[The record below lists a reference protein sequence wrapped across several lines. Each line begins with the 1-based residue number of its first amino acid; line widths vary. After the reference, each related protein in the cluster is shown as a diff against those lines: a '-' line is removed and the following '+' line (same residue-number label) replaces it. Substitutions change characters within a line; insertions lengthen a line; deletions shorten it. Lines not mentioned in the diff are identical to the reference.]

1 MWSKSQSPR
10 RSIAFF
16 AYDSPVTDEIIA
28 TTQHADPTAGTW
40 SRVAR
45 LIEAH
50 PDVKQVRLNINE
62 HSVSVG
68 FYETPSGKTLN
79 QIKNDVRAA
88 LSGDWDVSITPDD
101 TSPTIHLHK
110 IDKYTTEFHRPHPS
124 GEPTV
129 IWKRIPLPTWRNR
142 PFPRPVPR
150 DYRVMLLLAGMCGLG
165 TLTGFLLGRIGV
177 RSEFVAPFFVLAYVS
192 GGWFATQD
200 VWQALKRGK
209 IDIQFLMVAVAFGAL
224 FVKGWTEGA
233 TLLFLFSLSNGLEQ
247 FANYRTRKSIE
258 SLLKVAPK
266 QALRRENGRWVEAP
280 VEEVQI
286 GDELLVKPGELFP
299 VDGMMIEGATSA
311 DESALTGESIPVV
324 KQIGDAVSGGTLNL
338 EGQSVVRAMR
348 RLRESAL
355 SRILGLIE
363 VAQQQ
368 KAPAQRF
375 TDKFSRYYTW
385 VALSLAAVV
394 FIVLLATHRPVADA
408 FYRAMT
414 VLVVA
419 SPCALVLSIPSAIL
433 VAIAAGARRGIL
445 FRGGVA
451 VENLGG
457 ATQFA
462 FDKTGTLTKGALV
475 VAKIASFDSQRED
488 AIVQLAASV
497 AHFSTHPLARAIVAE
512 AEKRR
517 LPLHPATDFLNV
529 PGLGMEASI
538 ADVASASN
546 RFFPLRQD
554 ADSTS
559 DRIFVGSRRLL
570 HDRGIA
576 VPAIESTNDAE
587 VWIANDQAL
596 GVIYL
601 RDEIRP
607 AAKGVID
614 FLQRSGLSIT
624 LLTGDRIGPAAMVAE
639 QVGISDIRAELSP
652 QAKLKCI
659 HEWRASG
666 KKVAMVGDGINDAP
680 SLTAADVSI
689 GMGARGSDAAL
700 EQADIVLMHDKIENV
715 EEAFVLS
722 RRARAVIRQN
732 VIISLGVILF
742 LIVSA
747 LAEKINLTTGV
758 IGHEGSTVVV
768 ILNGLRLLRPRRI

>member
-1 MWSKSQSPR
+1 M
-10 RSIAFF
+10 
-16 AYDSPVTDEIIA
+16 TDEIIPDTEGVDA
-28 TTQHADPTAGTW
+28 TAGTW
-40 SRVAR
+40 SQVVQ
-45 LIEAH
+45 LIETH
-50 PDVKQVRLNINE
+50 PDVKQVRLNRNE

-68 FYETPSGKTLN
+68 FYETPSEETLN
-79 QIKNDVRAA
+79 RIKTDVRAA
-88 LSGDWDVSITPDD
+88 LSGQWDVSITPDD
-101 TSPTIHLHK
+101 KLPTIHLHK
-110 IDKYTTEFHRPHPS
+110 IDDDTTEFHRAHRS
-124 GEPTV
+124 DEPPV
-129 IWKRIPLPTWRNR
+129 IWKRIPLPIWRNR

-150 DYRVMLLLAGMCGLG
+150 DYRVMLLLAAICGLS
-165 TLTGFLLGRIGV
+165 TLVGFLLSRAGIR
-177 RSEFVAPFFVLAYVS
+177 EELVAPFFALAYVS

-200 VWQALKRGK
+200 VGHALKRGK
-209 IDIQFLMVAVAFGAL
+209 IDIQFLMVAVAIGAL

-266 QALRRENGRWVEAP
+266 YALRRENGRWVKAP
-280 VEEVQI
+280 IEKVQI
-286 GDELLVKPGELFP
+286 GNELLVKPGELFP
-299 VDGMMIEGATSA
+299 VDGLMIEGATSA

-324 KQIGDAVSGGTLNL
+324 KQIGDTVSGGTLNL
-338 EGQSVVRAMR
+338 DGQSVIRVTR
-348 RLRESAL
+348 RLGESAL

-363 VAQQQ
+363 MAQQQ
-368 KAPAQRF
+368 KAPAQHF
-375 TDKFSRYYTW
+375 TDNFSRYYTW
-385 VALSLAAVV
+385 IALSLAAVV
-394 FIVLLATHRPVADA
+394 FVVLLVMHRPLADA
-408 FYRAMT
+408 FYRSMT

-419 SPCALVLSIPSAIL
+419 SPCALVLSVPSAIL
-433 VAIAAGARRGIL
+433 VAIAAAARSGIL

-451 VENLGG
+451 VENLAG

-475 VAKIASFDSQRED
+475 VARIASFDSQGED
-488 AIVQLAASV
+488 ALLRRAASV
-497 AHFSTHPLARAIVAE
+497 AHFSTHPLARAIIAE
-512 AEKRR
+512 VGKRN
-517 LPLHPATDFLNV
+517 LPITEATDFLNL
-529 PGLGMEASI
+529 PGLGMEAS
-538 ADVASASN
+538 VN
-546 RFFPLRQD
+546 GN
-554 ADSTS
+554 
-559 DRIFVGSRRLL
+559 RIFVGSRRLL

-576 VPAIESTNDAE
+576 LPAIESTNDAE

-607 AAKGVID
+607 AAKPVID
-614 FLQRSGLSIT
+614 FLKQYGLSVT
-624 LLTGDRIGPAAMVAE
+624 LLTGDRVGPAAMVAE
-639 QVGISDIRAELSP
+639 QVGITDIRAELSP

-659 HEWRASG
+659 HDWRASG

-715 EEAFVLS
+715 EDAFVLS
-722 RRARAVIRQN
+722 RRARSVIREN
-732 VIISLGVILF
+732 VVVSLGVILF

-758 IGHEGSTVVV
+758 IGHEGSTVIV
-768 ILNGLRLLRPRRI
+768 ILNGLRLLRPHRT

>member
-1 MWSKSQSPR
+1 MNETISQKEHEK
-10 RSIAFF
+10 A
-16 AYDSPVTDEIIA
+16 
-28 TTQHADPTAGTW
+28 TAGTW
-40 SRVAR
+40 WRIAR
-45 LIEAH
+45 LIEEH
-50 PDVKQVRLNINE
+50 PDVKQVRLNAND
-62 HSVSVG
+62 HSVTVG
-68 FYETPSGKTLN
+68 FYETPSEETLN
-79 QIKNDVRAA
+79 RIKAEVGAEF
-88 LSGDWDVSITPDD
+88 SGEWDVSIEPDD
-101 TSPTIHLHK
+101 KSPTIHLHK
-110 IDKYTTEFHRPHPS
+110 INSYTTEFHRAHPS
-124 GEPTV
+124 DEPPV

-142 PFPRPVPR
+142 PFPRPVLR
-150 DYRVMLLLAGMCGLG
+150 DYRLMLLLAGICGLS
-165 TLTGFLLGRIGV
+165 TLAGFLLSYAGIRA
-177 RSEFVAPFFVLAYVS
+177 EFIAPFFALAYLS

-200 VWQALKRGK
+200 VWHALKRGK
-209 IDIQFLMVAVAFGAL
+209 IDIQFLMVAVALGAL

-233 TLLFLFSLSNGLEQ
+233 TLLFLFSLSNALEQ

-266 QALRRENGRWVEAP
+266 HAFRRENGRWTEISVDDVEPA
-280 VEEVQI
+280 
-286 GDELLVKPGELFP
+286 DELLVKAGELFP
-299 VDGMMIEGATSA
+299 VDGVMVEGATSA

-324 KQIGDAVSGGTLNL
+324 KEIGDAVSGGTLNL
-338 EGQSVVRAMR
+338 DGQSVIRVTR
-348 RLRESAL
+348 RLGESAL

-363 VAQQQ
+363 IAQQQ

-394 FIVLLATHRPVADA
+394 FVVLLATHRPLADA
-408 FYRAMT
+408 FYRSMT

-451 VENLGG
+451 VENLSG

-475 VAKIASFDSQRED
+475 VARIAASELQSED
-488 AIVQLAASV
+488 AILQLAASV

-512 AEKRR
+512 SDKRKMR
-517 LPLHPATDFLNV
+517 VSPATDFLNV
-529 PGLGMEASI
+529 PGLGMEAS
-538 ADVASASN
+538 VN
-546 RFFPLRQD
+546 GN
-554 ADSTS
+554 
-559 DRIFVGSRRLL
+559 RIFVGSRRLL
-570 HDRGIA
+570 HDRGI
-576 VPAIESTNDAE
+576 VLPAIQTTNDAE

-607 AAKGVID
+607 AAKRVVD
-614 FLQRSGLSIT
+614 FLKRSGLSVT
-624 LLTGDRIGPAAMVAE
+624 LLTGDRVGPAAMVAE
-639 QVGISDIRAELSP
+639 QVGITDVRAELSP
-652 QAKLKCI
+652 QAKLKSI
-659 HEWRASG
+659 HDWRASG

-700 EQADIVLMHDKIENV
+700 EQADVVLMHDKIENV

-722 RRARAVIRQN
+722 RRARSIIRQN
-732 VIISLGVILF
+732 IVISLGVILL

-747 LAEKINLTTGV
+747 LAEKINLTAGV
-758 IGHEGSTVVV
+758 IGHESSTVVV
-768 ILNGLRLLRPRRI
+768 ILNGLRLLRPHRS

>member
-1 MWSKSQSPR
+1 M
-10 RSIAFF
+10 
-16 AYDSPVTDEIIA
+16 TNEIIPA
-28 TTQHADPTAGTW
+28 KQSAANTTATW
-40 SRVAR
+40 SRVVQ

-50 PDVKQVRLNINE
+50 PEVKQVRLNLNE

-68 FYETPSGKTLN
+68 FYETPSEETLN
-79 QIKNDVRAA
+79 QIKTDMRAV
-88 LSGDWDVSITPDD
+88 LSGQWDVSITADSE
-101 TSPTIHLHK
+101 SPTIHLHK
-110 IDKYTTEFHRPHPS
+110 LDDHTTEFHRAHPS
-124 GEPTV
+124 DEPPV
-129 IWKRIPLPTWRNR
+129 IWKRIALPTWRNR
-142 PFPRPVPR
+142 PFPRPVLR
-150 DYRVMLLLAGMCGLG
+150 DYRVMLLLAAICGLS
-165 TLTGFLLGRIGV
+165 TLTGFLLGRAGIRGEV
-177 RSEFVAPFFVLAYVS
+177 LAPFFALAYVS

-200 VWQALKRGK
+200 VWYALKRGK
-209 IDIQFLMVAVAFGAL
+209 IDIQFLMVAVAVGAL
-224 FVKGWTEGA
+224 FVKAWTEGA

-266 QALRRENGRWVEAP
+266 HALRRENGRWVETSI
-280 VEEVQI
+280 EEVEI
-286 GDELLVKPGELFP
+286 PDELLVKPGELFP
-299 VDGMMIEGATSA
+299 VDGVMIEGATSA

-338 EGQSVVRAMR
+338 DGQSVIRTT
-348 RLRESAL
+348 REPGDSAL

-363 VAQQQ
+363 MAQQQ

-375 TDKFSRYYTW
+375 TDNFSRYYTW
-385 VALSLAAVV
+385 IALSLAALVFVV
-394 FIVLLATHRPVADA
+394 LFLIHRPIADA
-408 FYRAMT
+408 FYRSMT

-419 SPCALVLSIPSAIL
+419 SPCALVLSVPSAIL

-451 VENLGG
+451 VENLAG

-475 VAKIASFDSQRED
+475 VARITSFDSQNED
-488 AIVQLAASV
+488 QLLQRAASV

-512 AEKRR
+512 AEKRN
-517 LPLHPATDFLNV
+517 LATNEASDFLNV
-529 PGLGMEASI
+529 PGLGMEASM
-538 ADVASASN
+538 N
-546 RFFPLRQD
+546 GN
-554 ADSTS
+554 
-559 DRIFVGSRRLL
+559 RIFVGSRRLL

-576 VPAIESTNDAE
+576 LPAIESTNDAE
-587 VWIANDQAL
+587 VWVANDRVL

-607 AAKGVID
+607 AAKRVID
-614 FLQRSGLSIT
+614 FFKHSGLSVT
-624 LLTGDRIGPAAMVAE
+624 LLTGDRVGPAAMVAE
-639 QVGISDIRAELSP
+639 EVGINDVRAELSP
-652 QAKLKCI
+652 QAKLQCI
-659 HEWRASG
+659 HDWRASG

-715 EEAFVLS
+715 EDAFMLS
-722 RRARAVIRQN
+722 RRARSIIRQN
-732 VIISLGVILF
+732 VVISLGVILF

-768 ILNGLRLLRPRRI
+768 ILNGLRLLRRH

>member
-1 MWSKSQSPR
+1 
-10 RSIAFF
+10 
-16 AYDSPVTDEIIA
+16 VTDEIIPN
-28 TTQHADPTAGTW
+28 TQRADAAPGTW
-40 SRVAR
+40 WRVVR
-45 LIEAH
+45 LIETH

-68 FYETPSGKTLN
+68 FYETPSEETLN

-88 LSGDWDVSITPDD
+88 LSGEWDVSITSDNK
-101 TSPTIHLHK
+101 SPTIHLHK
-110 IDKYTTEFHRPHPS
+110 LDNYTTEFHRAHPS
-124 GEPTV
+124 DEPSV
-129 IWKRIPLPTWRNR
+129 IWKRIALPTWRNR
-142 PFPRPVPR
+142 PFPRAVPR
-150 DYRVMLLLAGMCGLG
+150 DYRVMLVLAAICGLS
-165 TLTGFLLGRIGV
+165 TLIGFLLGRAGIRG
-177 RSEFVAPFFVLAYVS
+177 EFTAPFFAVAYVT
-192 GGWFATQD
+192 GGWFAIQD
-200 VWQALKRGK
+200 VWHALKRGK
-209 IDIQFLMVAVAFGAL
+209 IDIQFLMVAVAVGAL
-224 FVKGWTEGA
+224 FVRGWTEGA

-266 QALRRENGRWVEAP
+266 HALRRENGHWVEAP
-280 VEEVQI
+280 IEEVQI

-299 VDGMMIEGATSA
+299 VDGVMIEGATSA
-311 DESALTGESIPVV
+311 DESALTGEAIPVL
-324 KQIGDAVSGGTLNL
+324 KQVGDVVSGGTLNL
-338 EGQSVVRAMR
+338 DGQSVIRSTH
-348 RLRESAL
+348 RLGESAL

-363 VAQQQ
+363 MAQQQ

-375 TDKFSRYYTW
+375 TDNFSRYYTW
-385 VALSLAAVV
+385 IALSLAAIV
-394 FIVLLATHRPVADA
+394 FVVLLVMHRPIADA
-408 FYRAMT
+408 FYRSMT

-419 SPCALVLSIPSAIL
+419 SPCALVLSVPSAIL

-451 VENLGG
+451 VENLAG
-457 ATQFA
+457 ASQFA

-475 VAKIASFDSQRED
+475 VARIASFDSQGGD
-488 AIVQLAASV
+488 ALLRRAASV

-512 AEKRR
+512 AGTRN
-517 LPLHPATDFLNV
+517 LPINEATDFLNL
-529 PGLGMEASI
+529 PGLGMEASV
-538 ADVASASN
+538 DGN
-546 RFFPLRQD
+546 RIL
-554 ADSTS
+554 
-559 DRIFVGSRRLL
+559 IGSRRLMR
-570 HDRGIA
+570 DRGIEIPS
-576 VPAIESTNDAE
+576 VELTNEGE

-607 AAKGVID
+607 AAKRVID
-614 FLQRSGLSIT
+614 FLKRCGLSVT
-624 LLTGDRIGPAAMVAE
+624 LLTGDRVGPAAMVAE
-639 QVGISDIRAELSP
+639 QVGITDVRAELSP
-652 QAKLKCI
+652 QAKLQCI
-659 HEWRASG
+659 HDWRGSG
-666 KKVAMVGDGINDAP
+666 KKVVMVGDGINDAP

-722 RRARAVIRQN
+722 RRARSVIRQN
-732 VIISLGVILF
+732 IVISLGVILF

-768 ILNGLRLLRPRRI
+768 ILNGLRLLRPHRN

>member
-1 MWSKSQSPR
+1 MQ
-10 RSIAFF
+10 
-16 AYDSPVTDEIIA
+16 PVEA
-28 TTQHADPTAGTW
+28 SAGTW
-40 SRVAR
+40 SRVVR

-50 PDVKQVRLNINE
+50 PDVKQVRLNIND
-62 HSVSVG
+62 HSVTVG
-68 FYETPSGKTLN
+68 FYETPSEETLN
-79 QIKNDVRAA
+79 QIKTDVRAE
-88 LSGDWDVSITPDD
+88 LSGEWDVSIKADD
-101 TSPTIHLHK
+101 KAPTVHLHR
-110 IDKYTTEFHRPHPS
+110 IGNYTAEFHRAHPAD
-124 GEPTV
+124 EPPV
-129 IWKRIPLPTWRNR
+129 IWKRIPLPMWRNR
-142 PFPRPVPR
+142 PFPRPVLR
-150 DYRVMLLLAGMCGLG
+150 DYRVMLLLAAICGLS
-165 TLTGFLLGRIGV
+165 TLIGFLLGRAGIRG
-177 RSEFVAPFFVLAYVS
+177 ELVAPFFALAYVS

-200 VWQALKRGK
+200 VWHALKRGK
-209 IDIQFLMVAVAFGAL
+209 VDIQFLMVAVALGAL

-266 QALRRENGRWVEAP
+266 HALRRENGRWVEAAI
-280 VEEVQI
+280 EEVQI

-299 VDGMMIEGATSA
+299 VDGVMIEGATSA

-324 KQIGDAVSGGTLNL
+324 KQIGDPVSGGTLNL
-338 EGQSVVRAMR
+338 DGQSVIRATR
-348 RLRESAL
+348 PLGESAL

-363 VAQQQ
+363 MAQQQ

-375 TDKFSRYYTW
+375 TDNFSRYYTW
-385 VALSLAAVV
+385 FALSLAAAV
-394 FIVLLATHRPVADA
+394 FVVLLVMHRPIADA
-408 FYRAMT
+408 FYRSMT
-414 VLVVA
+414 VLVVS

-433 VAIAAGARRGIL
+433 VAIAAGAHRGIL

-451 VENLGG
+451 VENLAG

-475 VAKIASFDSQRED
+475 VARIASFDSQGED
-488 AIVQLAASV
+488 ALLRRAASV
-497 AHFSTHPLARAIVAE
+497 AHFSTHPLARAIVVE
-512 AEKRR
+512 AGKRN
-517 LPLHPATDFLNV
+517 LPINEATDFLNV
-529 PGLGMEASI
+529 PGLGMEAS
-538 ADVASASN
+538 VNGN
-546 RFFPLRQD
+546 RIL
-554 ADSTS
+554 
-559 DRIFVGSRRLL
+559 VGSRRLL

-587 VWIANDQAL
+587 VLIADDQAL

-607 AAKGVID
+607 AAKRVVD
-614 FLQRSGLSIT
+614 FLKHSGLSVT
-624 LLTGDRIGPAAMVAE
+624 LLTGDRIGPAEIVAE
-639 QVGISDIRAELSP
+639 QVGITDIRAELSP

-659 HEWRASG
+659 HDWSASG

-700 EQADIVLMHDKIENV
+700 EQADVVLMHDKIENV

-722 RRARAVIRQN
+722 RRARSVIRQN
-732 VIISLGVILF
+732 VVISLGVILF

-747 LAEKINLTTGV
+747 LAEKINLTAGV
-758 IGHEGSTVVV
+758 IGHESSTVVV
-768 ILNGLRLLRPRRI
+768 ILNGLRLLRPRRNQPSGFSSG

>member
-1 MWSKSQSPR
+1 
-10 RSIAFF
+10 
-16 AYDSPVTDEIIA
+16 VTDEIIPNS
-28 TTQHADPTAGTW
+28 QRADASAGTW
-40 SRVAR
+40 SRVLH

-50 PDVKQVRLNINE
+50 PDVKQVRLNSNE

-68 FYETPSGKTLN
+68 FYDTPTEETLN
-79 QIKNDVRAA
+79 QIQNDVRAA
-88 LSGDWDVSITPDD
+88 LSGQWDVSVTPDD
-101 TSPTIHLHK
+101 KSPTIHLHK
-110 IDKYTTEFHRPHPS
+110 IDNYTTEFHRAHPAD
-124 GEPTV
+124 EPPV

-150 DYRVMLLLAGMCGLG
+150 DYRVMLLLAAICGLS
-165 TLTGFLLGRIGV
+165 TLIGFLLGRAGI
-177 RSEFVAPFFVLAYVS
+177 RAELLTPCFALAYVS

-200 VWQALKRGK
+200 VWHALRRGK
-209 IDIQFLMVAVAFGAL
+209 IDIQFLMVAVAIGAL

-233 TLLFLFSLSNGLEQ
+233 ILLFLFSLSNGLEQ

-266 QALRRENGRWVEAP
+266 HVLRRENGRWIEAP
-280 VEEVQI
+280 IEKVQI
-286 GDELLVKPGELFP
+286 GNELLVKPGELFP
-299 VDGMMIEGATSA
+299 VDGVMIEGATSA

-338 EGQSVVRAMR
+338 DGQSVIRATR
-348 RLRESAL
+348 QLGESAL

-363 VAQQQ
+363 MAQQQ

-375 TDKFSRYYTW
+375 TDAFSRYYTW
-385 VALSLAAVV
+385 IALSLAAVV
-394 FIVLLATHRPVADA
+394 FVVLLVIHRPIADA
-408 FYRAMT
+408 FYRSMT

-419 SPCALVLSIPSAIL
+419 SPCALVLSVPSAIL

-451 VENLGG
+451 VENLAG

-462 FDKTGTLTKGALV
+462 FDKTGTLTKGSLV
-475 VAKIASFDSQRED
+475 VARIALFDSQRED
-488 AIVQLAASV
+488 ALVQCAASV

-512 AEKRR
+512 AEKRN
-517 LPLHPATDFLNV
+517 LPINEATDFLNV
-529 PGLGMEASI
+529 PGLGMEAS
-538 ADVASASN
+538 VN
-546 RFFPLRQD
+546 GN
-554 ADSTS
+554 
-559 DRIFVGSRRLL
+559 RIFVGSRRLL
-570 HDRGIA
+570 RDRGIA
-576 VPAIESTNDAE
+576 IPAGELTNEGE
-587 VWIANDQAL
+587 VWVANDRAL

-607 AAKGVID
+607 ATKRVID
-614 FLQRSGLSIT
+614 FLKRCGLSVT
-624 LLTGDRIGPAAMVAE
+624 LLTGDRVGPAAMVAE
-639 QVGISDIRAELSP
+639 QVGITDVRAELSP
-652 QAKLKCI
+652 QAKLRCI
-659 HEWRASG
+659 HDWRAAG
-666 KKVAMVGDGINDAP
+666 TKVAMVGDGINDAP

-715 EEAFVLS
+715 EDAFILS
-722 RRARAVIRQN
+722 RRARSVIRQN

-742 LIVSA
+742 LIISA
-747 LAEKINLTTGV
+747 LAEKINLTAGV

-768 ILNGLRLLRPRRI
+768 ILNGLRLLRRRRT

>member
-1 MWSKSQSPR
+1 MAEPSVSTARAARLPRHVVVGGDLRIEHAYRFSPR
-10 RSIAFF
+10 PRRN
-16 AYDSPVTDEIIA
+16 
-28 TTQHADPTAGTW
+28 
-40 SRVAR
+40 SR
-45 LIEAH
+45 
-50 PDVKQVRLNINE
+50 QN
-62 HSVSVG
+62 
-68 FYETPSGKTLN
+68 
-79 QIKNDVRAA
+79 
-88 LSGDWDVSITPDD
+88 
-101 TSPTIHLHK
+101 
-110 IDKYTTEFHRPHPS
+110 
-124 GEPTV
+124 
-129 IWKRIPLPTWRNR
+129 
-142 PFPRPVPR
+142 
-150 DYRVMLLLAGMCGLG
+150 C
-165 TLTGFLLGRIGV
+165 
-177 RSEFVAPFFVLAYVS
+177 VAPFFALAYVS

-200 VWQALKRGK
+200 VWHALKRGK
-209 IDIQFLMVAVAFGAL
+209 IDIQFLMVAVAVGAL

-266 QALRRENGRWVEAP
+266 HALRRENGRWVEAP
-280 VEEVQI
+280 IEEVQI
-286 GDELLVKPGELFP
+286 GNELLVKPGELFP
-299 VDGMMIEGATSA
+299 VDGVMIEGATSA

-338 EGQSVVRAMR
+338 DGQSVIRATR
-348 RLRESAL
+348 RLGESAL

-363 VAQQQ
+363 MAQQQ

-375 TDKFSRYYTW
+375 TDNFSRYYTW
-385 VALSLAAVV
+385 IALSLAAVV
-394 FIVLLATHRPVADA
+394 FVVLLVMHRPIADA
-408 FYRAMT
+408 FYRSMT

-419 SPCALVLSIPSAIL
+419 SPCALVLSVPSAIL

-451 VENLGG
+451 VENLAG

-475 VAKIASFDSQRED
+475 VARIASFDSQGED
-488 AIVQLAASV
+488 ALLRRAASV

-512 AEKRR
+512 AGKRN
-517 LPLHPATDFLNV
+517 LPINEATDFLNL
-529 PGLGMEASI
+529 PGLGMEASV
-538 ADVASASN
+538 DGN
-546 RFFPLRQD
+546 RIL
-554 ADSTS
+554 
-559 DRIFVGSRRLL
+559 IGSRRLMR
-570 HDRGIA
+570 DRGIA
-576 VPAIESTNDAE
+576 IPAVELTNEGE

-607 AAKGVID
+607 AAKRVID
-614 FLQRSGLSIT
+614 FLKRSGLSVT
-624 LLTGDRIGPAAMVAE
+624 LLTGDRVGPAAMVAE
-639 QVGISDIRAELSP
+639 QVGITDVRAELSP
-652 QAKLKCI
+652 QAKLQCI
-659 HEWRASG
+659 HDWRASG

-722 RRARAVIRQN
+722 RRARSVIRQN
-732 VIISLGVILF
+732 VVISLGVILF

-747 LAEKINLTTGV
+747 LAEKINLTAGV

-768 ILNGLRLLRPRRI
+768 ILNGLRLLRAHRN

>member
-1 MWSKSQSPR
+1 M
-10 RSIAFF
+10 
-16 AYDSPVTDEIIA
+16 TDEIIPNTQRADA
-28 TTQHADPTAGTW
+28 TADTW
-40 SRVAR
+40 SRVVR
-45 LIEAH
+45 LIETH

-68 FYETPSGKTLN
+68 FYETPSEEALN
-79 QIKNDVRAA
+79 RIKNDVRAA
-88 LSGDWDVSITPDD
+88 LSGQWDVSITPDD
-101 TSPTIHLHK
+101 KSPMIHLHK
-110 IDKYTTEFHRPHPS
+110 LDNYTTEFHRAHPS
-124 GEPTV
+124 DEPPV
-129 IWKRIPLPTWRNR
+129 IWKRIPVPTWRNR
-142 PFPRPVPR
+142 PFPRAVPR
-150 DYRVMLLLAGMCGLG
+150 DYRVMLVLAAICGLS
-165 TLTGFLLGRIGV
+165 TLIGFLLGRAGIRG
-177 RSEFVAPFFVLAYVS
+177 EFIAPFFALAYVT

-200 VWQALKRGK
+200 VWHALKRGK
-209 IDIQFLMVAVAFGAL
+209 IDIQFLMVAVAVGAL
-224 FVKGWTEGA
+224 CVRGWIEGA

-266 QALRRENGRWVEAP
+266 HALRRENGRWVEASI
-280 VEEVQI
+280 EEVQI

-299 VDGMMIEGATSA
+299 VDGVMIEGATSA

-338 EGQSVVRAMR
+338 DGQSVIRATR
-348 RLRESAL
+348 RLGESAL

-375 TDKFSRYYTW
+375 TDNFSRYYTW
-385 VALSLAAVV
+385 IALSLAAIV
-394 FIVLLATHRPVADA
+394 FVVLLVMHRPIADA
-408 FYRAMT
+408 FYRSMT

-419 SPCALVLSIPSAIL
+419 SPCALVLSVPSAIL

-451 VENLGG
+451 VENLAG

-475 VAKIASFDSQRED
+475 VARLTSFDSQGED
-488 AIVQLAASV
+488 ALLRRASSV

-512 AEKRR
+512 AEKRK
-517 LPLHPATDFLNV
+517 LPINPATDFLNL
-529 PGLGMEASI
+529 PGLGMEAS
-538 ADVASASN
+538 VNGN
-546 RFFPLRQD
+546 RVL
-554 ADSTS
+554 
-559 DRIFVGSRRLL
+559 IGSRRLMS
-570 HDRGIA
+570 DRGIA
-576 VPAIESTNDAE
+576 IPAVELTNEGE

-607 AAKGVID
+607 AAKRVID
-614 FLQRSGLSIT
+614 FLKRSGLSVT
-624 LLTGDRIGPAAMVAE
+624 LLTGDRVGPAAMVAE
-639 QVGISDIRAELSP
+639 QVGITDVRAELSP
-652 QAKLKCI
+652 QNKLQCI
-659 HEWRASG
+659 HDWRASG

-722 RRARAVIRQN
+722 RRARSVIRQN
-732 VIISLGVILF
+732 VVISLGVILF
-742 LIVSA
+742 LIISA

-768 ILNGLRLLRPRRI
+768 ILNGLRLLRPRRNQPASFSSG

>member
-1 MWSKSQSPR
+1 M
-10 RSIAFF
+10 
-16 AYDSPVTDEIIA
+16 
-28 TTQHADPTAGTW
+28 QHAEVRAGTW
-40 SRVAR
+40 SRVVR
-45 LIEAH
+45 LIETH
-50 PDVKQVRLNINE
+50 PDVKQVRLNIND
-62 HSVSVG
+62 HSVTVG
-68 FYETPSGKTLN
+68 FYETPSDETLN
-79 QIKNDVRAA
+79 QIKNDVGAA
-88 LSGDWDVSITPDD
+88 LSGQWDVGITPDD
-101 TSPTIHLHK
+101 KSPTVHLHK
-110 IDKYTTEFHRPHPS
+110 IDNYTTEFHRAHPS
-124 GEPTV
+124 DEPPV
-129 IWKRIPLPTWRNR
+129 IWKRIPVPTWRNR
-142 PFPRPVPR
+142 PFPRAVPR
-150 DYRVMLLLAGMCGLG
+150 DYRVMLVLAAICGLS
-165 TLTGFLLGRIGV
+165 TLIGFLLGRAGIRG
-177 RSEFVAPFFVLAYVS
+177 EFIVPFFAVAYVT

-200 VWQALKRGK
+200 VWHALKRGK
-209 IDIQFLMVAVAFGAL
+209 IDIQFLMVAVALGAL

-266 QALRRENGRWVEAP
+266 LALRRENGRWMEISVDDVAP
-280 VEEVQI
+280 A
-286 GDELLVKPGELFP
+286 DELLVKAGELFP
-299 VDGMMIEGATSA
+299 VDGVMIEGATSA
-311 DESALTGESIPVV
+311 DESALTGESIPVM

-338 EGQSVVRAMR
+338 DGQSVIRATR
-348 RLRESAL
+348 RLGESAL

-363 VAQQQ
+363 MAQQQ

-385 VALSLAAVV
+385 FALSLAAVV
-394 FIVLLATHRPVADA
+394 FVVLLVTHRPVADA
-408 FYRAMT
+408 FYRSMT

-433 VAIAAGARRGIL
+433 VAIAAAARRGIL

-451 VENLGG
+451 VENLAG

-475 VAKIASFDSQRED
+475 VARIAPFDSQRD
-488 AIVQLAASV
+488 DGTLQLAASV

-512 AEKRR
+512 AEKRDM
-517 LPLHPATDFLNV
+517 PMSPATDFLNV
-529 PGLGMEASI
+529 PGLGMEAS
-538 ADVASASN
+538 VN
-546 RFFPLRQD
+546 GN
-554 ADSTS
+554 
-559 DRIFVGSRRLL
+559 RIFVGSRRLL
-570 HDRGIA
+570 QDRGIA
-576 VPAIESTNDAE
+576 LPTIETTNDAE
-587 VWIANDQAL
+587 VWIASDQAL

-607 AAKGVID
+607 ATKRVID
-614 FLQRSGLSIT
+614 FLKRSGLSVT
-624 LLTGDRIGPAAMVAE
+624 LLTGDRLAPAAMVAE
-639 QVGISDIRAELSP
+639 QVGITDVRAELSP

-659 HEWRASG
+659 HDWRASG

-722 RRARAVIRQN
+722 RRARSVIRQN
-732 VIISLGVILF
+732 VVISLGVILF
-742 LIVSA
+742 LIISA
-747 LAEKINLTTGV
+747 LAEKINLTAGV

-768 ILNGLRLLRPRRI
+768 ILNGLRLLRRRRV

>member
-1 MWSKSQSPR
+1 
-10 RSIAFF
+10 
-16 AYDSPVTDEIIA
+16 
-28 TTQHADPTAGTW
+28 
-40 SRVAR
+40 
-45 LIEAH
+45 
-50 PDVKQVRLNINE
+50 
-62 HSVSVG
+62 
-68 FYETPSGKTLN
+68 
-79 QIKNDVRAA
+79 
-88 LSGDWDVSITPDD
+88 
-101 TSPTIHLHK
+101 
-110 IDKYTTEFHRPHPS
+110 
-124 GEPTV
+124 
-129 IWKRIPLPTWRNR
+129 
-142 PFPRPVPR
+142 
-150 DYRVMLLLAGMCGLG
+150 MLLLAAICGLS
-165 TLTGFLLGRIGV
+165 TLIGFLLGHAGIRV
-177 RSEFVAPFFVLAYVS
+177 EFIAPFFALAYLS

-200 VWQALKRGK
+200 VWHALKRGK
-209 IDIQFLMVAVAFGAL
+209 IDIQFLMVAVAIGAL

-266 QALRRENGRWVEAP
+266 QALRRENSRWIETPIELVQVE
-280 VEEVQI
+280 
-286 GDELLVKPGELFP
+286 DELLVKPGELFP
-299 VDGMMIEGATSA
+299 VDGVMIEGATSA
-311 DESALTGESIPVV
+311 DESALTGEAIPVT

-338 EGQSVVRAMR
+338 DGQSVIRVTQ
-348 RLRESAL
+348 RLGESAL

-363 VAQQQ
+363 MAQQQ

-375 TDKFSRYYTW
+375 TDNFSRYYTW

-394 FIVLLATHRPVADA
+394 FFILLATHRPIADA
-408 FYRAMT
+408 FYRSMT
-414 VLVVA
+414 VLVVS

-451 VENLGG
+451 VENLAG
-457 ATQFA
+457 ASQFA

-475 VAKIASFDSQRED
+475 VARIASFDSQHENG
-488 AIVQLAASV
+488 ILQLAASV

-517 LPLHPATDFLNV
+517 MPVSPATDFLNV
-529 PGLGMEASI
+529 PGLGMEASV
-538 ADVASASN
+538 DGS
-546 RFFPLRQD
+546 
-554 ADSTS
+554 
-559 DRIFVGSRRLL
+559 RILVGSRRLL

-576 VPAIESTNDAE
+576 LPAIETTNDAE

-614 FLQRSGLSIT
+614 FLKRSGVLVT
-624 LLTGDRIGPAAMVAE
+624 LLTGDRVGPAAMVAE
-639 QVGISDIRAELSP
+639 QVGIADVRAELSP

-659 HEWRASG
+659 HDWRASG

-680 SLTAADVSI
+680 SLTAADVSL

-722 RRARAVIRQN
+722 RRARAIIHQN
-732 VIISLGVILF
+732 VVISLGVILF

-747 LAEKINLTTGV
+747 LAEKINLTAGV
-758 IGHEGSTVVV
+758 IGHESSTVVV
-768 ILNGLRLLRPRRI
+768 ILNGLRLLRPRRR

>member
-1 MWSKSQSPR
+1 M
-10 RSIAFF
+10 
-16 AYDSPVTDEIIA
+16 V
-28 TTQHADPTAGTW
+28 
-40 SRVAR
+40 R

-62 HSVSVG
+62 HSVTVG
-68 FYETPSGKTLN
+68 FYETPSEEALN
-79 QIKNDVRAA
+79 RIKNDVRAA
-88 LSGDWDVSITPDD
+88 LSGQWDVSITPDNK
-101 TSPTIHLHK
+101 SPTIHLHK
-110 IDKYTTEFHRPHPS
+110 IDNYTTEFHRAHPS
-124 GEPTV
+124 DEPPV
-129 IWKRIPLPTWRNR
+129 IWKRIPVPTWRNR

-150 DYRVMLLLAGMCGLG
+150 DYRVMLLLAAICGLS
-165 TLTGFLLGRIGV
+165 TLIGFLLGRAGIRG
-177 RSEFVAPFFVLAYVS
+177 EFVAPFFALAYVS

-200 VWQALKRGK
+200 VWHALKRGK
-209 IDIQFLMVAVAFGAL
+209 IDIQFLMVAVALGAL

-266 QALRRENGRWVEAP
+266 HALRRENGRWVEAP
-280 VEEVQI
+280 IEEVQI

-299 VDGMMIEGATSA
+299 VDGVMIEGATSA

-338 EGQSVVRAMR
+338 DGQSVIRATR
-348 RLRESAL
+348 RLGESAL

-375 TDKFSRYYTW
+375 TDNFSRYYTW
-385 VALSLAAVV
+385 IALSLAAVV
-394 FIVLLATHRPVADA
+394 FVVLLVMHRPIADA
-408 FYRAMT
+408 FYRSMT

-419 SPCALVLSIPSAIL
+419 SPCALVLSVPSAIL

-451 VENLGG
+451 VENLAG

-475 VAKIASFDSQRED
+475 VARIASFDSQGED
-488 AIVQLAASV
+488 ALLRRAASV

-512 AEKRR
+512 AGKRK
-517 LPLHPATDFLNV
+517 LPINEATDFLNL
-529 PGLGMEASI
+529 PGLGMEASV
-538 ADVASASN
+538 DGN
-546 RFFPLRQD
+546 RIL
-554 ADSTS
+554 
-559 DRIFVGSRRLL
+559 IGSRRLMR
-570 HDRGIA
+570 DRGIA
-576 VPAIESTNDAE
+576 IPAVELTNEGE

-607 AAKGVID
+607 AAKRVID
-614 FLQRSGLSIT
+614 FLKRSGLSVT
-624 LLTGDRIGPAAMVAE
+624 LLTGDRVGPAAMVAE
-639 QVGISDIRAELSP
+639 QVGITDIRAELSP
-652 QAKLKCI
+652 QAKLQCI
-659 HEWRASG
+659 HDWRASG

-715 EEAFVLS
+715 EEAV
-722 RRARAVIRQN
+722 RAEPAR
-732 VIISLGVILF
+732 SLGHSSERRYF
-742 LIVSA
+742 SW
-747 LAEKINLTTGV
+747 
-758 IGHEGSTVVV
+758 
-768 ILNGLRLLRPRRI
+768 RRPVPDRFRAGREN

>member
-1 MWSKSQSPR
+1 MS
-10 RSIAFF
+10 
-16 AYDSPVTDEIIA
+16 DEIIRD
-28 TTQHADPTAGTW
+28 TQHPDATAHTW
-40 SRVAR
+40 SRVVR
-45 LIEAH
+45 LIETH
-50 PDVKQVRLNINE
+50 PDVKQVRLNIND
-62 HSVSVG
+62 HNVTVG
-68 FYETPSGKTLN
+68 FYETPSEETLN
-79 QIKNDVRAA
+79 QIETDVRAE
-88 LSGDWDVSITPDD
+88 LSGQWDVSIKPDD
-101 TSPTIHLHK
+101 KSPTVHLHR
-110 IDKYTTEFHRPHPS
+110 IGNYATEFHRAHPAD
-124 GEPTV
+124 EPPV
-129 IWKRIPLPTWRNR
+129 IWKSIALPAWRNR
-142 PFPRPVPR
+142 PFPRPVAR
-150 DYRVMLLLAGMCGLG
+150 DYRLMLLLAAICGLS
-165 TLTGFLLGRIGV
+165 TLAGFLFGRAGMPG
-177 RSEFVAPFFVLAYVS
+177 EFIAAFFVLAYLS

-200 VWQALKRGK
+200 VWHALKRGK

-266 QALRRENGRWVEAP
+266 HAVRREDGRWIEAP
-280 VEEVQI
+280 IEEVQI

-299 VDGMMIEGATSA
+299 VDGLMIEGATSA
-311 DESALTGESIPVV
+311 DESALTGEAIPLV
-324 KQIGDAVSGGTLNL
+324 KQIGDSVSGGTLNL
-338 EGQSVVRAMR
+338 DGQSVIRATR
-348 RLRESAL
+348 QLGESAL

-363 VAQQQ
+363 MAQQQ

-375 TDKFSRYYTW
+375 TDSFSRYYTW
-385 VALSLAAVV
+385 IALSLAAVV
-394 FIVLLATHRPVADA
+394 FVVLLVMHRPIADA
-408 FYRAMT
+408 FYRSMT

-419 SPCALVLSIPSAIL
+419 SPCALVLSVPSAIL

-451 VENLGG
+451 VENLAG

-475 VAKIASFDSQRED
+475 VARITSFDSQDQD
-488 AIVQLAASV
+488 ALLRCAASV

-512 AEKRR
+512 AEKRNV
-517 LPLHPATDFLNV
+517 PINEATDFLNL
-529 PGLGMEASI
+529 PGLGMEGS
-538 ADVASASN
+538 VAGN
-546 RFFPLRQD
+546 RIL
-554 ADSTS
+554 
-559 DRIFVGSRRLL
+559 IGSRRLMS
-570 HDRGIA
+570 DRGIA
-576 VPAIESTNDAE
+576 IPVVELTNEGE

-607 AAKGVID
+607 AAKRVID
-614 FLQRSGLSIT
+614 FLKRSGLSVA
-624 LLTGDRIGPAAMVAE
+624 LLTGDRRGPAAMVAE
-639 QVGISDIRAELSP
+639 QVGIQDVRAELSP
-652 QAKLKCI
+652 QAKLKCV
-659 HEWRASG
+659 HDWRASG
-666 KKVAMVGDGINDAP
+666 KKIAMVGDGINDAP

-722 RRARAVIRQN
+722 RRARSIIRQN
-732 VIISLGVILF
+732 VIISLSVILF

-758 IGHEGSTVVV
+758 IGHEGSTVIV
-768 ILNGLRLLRPRRI
+768 ILNGLRLLRLHRN